1 MFAIFLLNV
10 HTNHSAN
17 YSEVTMEEF
26 SSPMHKP
33 SNPKF
38 FEIVFFVCFD
48 SPGPNAHPDTA

>member
-1 MFAIFLLNV
+1 MLFTKV
-10 HTNHSAN
+10 
-17 YSEVTMEEF
+17 VQV

-48 SPGPNAHPDTA
+48 SPGPNAHPDHSLNCKNMRI